1 MNNITIDSL
10 PTFAYWTQ
18 QNADKDDNMISAYI
32 ADLKDILPD
41 VMVMASDNQPWCDDK
56 PSHAY
61 NTLIEIGRVF
71 GLLIRDLTAIRDEVD
86 AQRATA

>member
-1 MNNITIDSL
+1 MNNITIESL

-18 QNADKDDNMISAYI
+18 QNPDKDDNMISAYI
-32 ADLKDILPD
+32 DDLKDILPD
-41 VMVMASDNQPWCDDK
+41 VMVMASDKQPWCDDK
-56 PSHAY
+56 PSREY

-71 GLLIRDLTAIRDEVD
+71 GLLIRDLTAIRDEVE